1 MPRDTEAQNFIQCFR
16 AYVTIES
23 FLKIL
28 RNNSDSMKIFLTT
41 AFYSLLITHYSF
53 SQDVKVYPSHWWVGM
68 KWNKVQLMLHGDN
81 IGNYDRVSCN
91 YAGIK
96 IQKVYSVENKN
107 YLFVDLVIA
116 PTAKAG
122 TCKMKYA
129 ATNSSKEVDFELK
142 PRRPGKG
149 TAFAQGVT
157 SKDFVYL
164 LMPDRFSNG
173 DTTNDRIAGM
183 KDQSLDR
190 SDFFA
195 RHGGD
200 LQGVISHLDYL
211 KDLGVTTLW
220 MTPVIENDMPNRTE
234 HGYAFTDHYKI
245 DPRIGGEAMYKRLSD
260 ELHKR
265 GMKLI
270 QDAVYNHVGLY
281 HFTVQ
286 DPPMKDWLHQWPS
299 FTQTSYKDQT
309 IFDPHAAP
317 SDTKKMTDGWFTQ
330 QMPDMNQT
338 NRYVSNFLIQHAIWC
353 VEEFG
358 VDGWRIDTYSYNDL
372 AFMNKCNKALLDE
385 YPKLTMFGETWVHG
399 VPNQSYFCEN
409 NYNIRFKSNLQ
420 ATTDFQCLF
429 YGIQPAIN
437 DKFGWTDGVN
447 KLYTTAAQD
456 FVYKDPMREVIFLDN
471 HDLNRFYS
479 VVGEDTTKYKMG
491 LAWLLTFRGIPQLY
505 YGDEILMTGFTN
517 PDGKV
522 RLDFKGGWPGD
533 SANKF
538 VKEGRTEKEENIFEY
553 IKRLATFRKSSS
565 AIMTGKLMQYTPVD
579 GVYVYFRYDDKQTV
593 MCVMNTKDQSST
605 IDLSRFKERIKDFTK
620 AYDVATGVTF
630 DLPPHLSV
638 GQKYLLVMNLKK

>member
-1 MPRDTEAQNFIQCFR
+1 
-16 AYVTIES
+16 
-23 FLKIL
+23 
-28 RNNSDSMKIFLTT
+28 MKKLLSVWLL
-41 AFYSLLITHYSF
+41 SLLITHYSF
-53 SQDVKVYPSHWWVGM
+53 SQNVEVYPSHWWVGM
-68 KWNKVQLMLHGDN
+68 KWNKVQLMFYGKN
-81 IGNYDRVSCN
+81 VGYCNAVRINYP
-91 YAGIK
+91 GITVA
-96 IQKVYSVENKN
+96 KVNKVENNN
-107 YLFVDLVIA
+107 YLFVDIIVSSG
-116 PTAKAG
+116 AKAG
-122 TCKMKYA
+122 SLKIGLVNGEKM
-129 ATNSSKEVDFELK
+129 ELVDYELK
-142 PRRPGKG
+142 RRRPGKG

-183 KDQSLDR
+183 RDQSLDR

-200 LQGVISHLDYL
+200 LQGVINHLDYL
-211 KDLGVTTLW
+211 KDFGVTTVW

-234 HGYAFTDHYKI
+234 HGYAFTNHYKI
-245 DPRIGGEAMYKRLSD
+245 EPRIGGAQMYGKLSD

-286 DPPMKDWLHQWPS
+286 DPPMKDWLHQWPG
-299 FTQTSYKDQT
+299 FTQTTYKDQT

-317 SDTKKMTDGWFTQ
+317 SDSKRMTDGWFTQ
-330 QMPDMNQT
+330 QMPDMNES
-338 NRYVSNFLIQHAIWC
+338 NPYVANYLIQHAIWC
-353 VEEFG
+353 VEEYG
-358 VDGWRIDTYSYNDL
+358 VDGWRIDTYAYNDL
-372 AFMNKCNKALLDE
+372 VFMNRCNKALMDE
-385 YPKLTMFGETWVHG
+385 YPKITMFGETWVHG
-399 VPNQSYFCEN
+399 VPNQSYFCQN
-409 NYNIRFKSNLQ
+409 NYDIPFKSNLQ

-471 HDLNRFYS
+471 HDLSRFYS

-505 YGDEILMTGFTN
+505 YGDEILMTGVTN

-533 SANKF
+533 AENKF
-538 VKEGRTEKEENIFEY
+538 TKEGRTRGEESIFEY
-553 IKRLATFRKSSS
+553 VKRFANFRKNSS
-565 AIMTGKLMQYTPVD
+565 AITTGKLMQYVPVD

-593 MCVMNTKDQSST
+593 MCVMNTNDQPST
-605 IDLSRFKERIKDFTK
+605 IDLSRFKERIKDFMK
-620 AYDVATGVTF
+620 AFDVATGVTF
-630 DLPPHLSV
+630 DLQPQLTV
-638 GQKYLLVMNLKK
+638 GGKYVLVMDLKK

>member
-1 MPRDTEAQNFIQCFR
+1 MKKFPFICF
-16 AYVTIES
+16 
-23 FLKIL
+23 L
-28 RNNSDSMKIFLTT
+28 
-41 AFYSLLITHYSF
+41 SLLITHYSF
-53 SQDVKVYPSHWWVGM
+53 SQSVEVYPSNWWAGM
-68 KWNKVQLMLHGDN
+68 KWNKVQLMFYGKN
-81 IGNYDRVSCN
+81 VGYCNAVRINYP
-91 YAGIK
+91 GISISK
-96 IQKVYSVENKN
+96 INRVENKN
-107 YLFVDLVIA
+107 YLFVDIIVSTSAKPGDLKIGLTNDERMELV
-116 PTAKAG
+116 
-122 TCKMKYA
+122 
-129 ATNSSKEVDFELK
+129 NFELK

-200 LQGVISHLDYL
+200 LQGVINHLDYL
-211 KDLGVTTLW
+211 KDVGVTTVW

-234 HGYAFTDHYKI
+234 HGYAFTNHYKI
-245 DPRIGGEAMYKRLSD
+245 EPRIGGAEMYKKVSD

-265 GMKLI
+265 GMKLM

-286 DPPMKDWLHQWPS
+286 DPPMKDWLHQWPT
-299 FTQTSYKDQT
+299 FTQTTYKDQT

-317 SDTKKMTDGWFTQ
+317 SDVKRMSDGWFTQ
-330 QMPDMNQT
+330 QMPDLNQ
-338 NRYVSNFLIQHAIWC
+338 NNPYVANFLIQHAIWC

-358 VDGWRIDTYSYNDL
+358 VDGWRIDTYIYNDL
-372 AFMNKCNKALLDE
+372 AFMNRCNKALLDE

-409 NYNIRFKSNLQ
+409 NYNIPFKSNLQ

-533 SANKF
+533 AENKF
-538 VKEGRTEKEENIFEY
+538 TKGGRTEKEENIFEY
-553 IKRLATFRKSSS
+553 IKRFANFRKNSS
-565 AIMTGKLMQYTPVD
+565 AITTGKLMQYVPVD
-579 GVYVYFRYDDKQTV
+579 GVYVYFRYDDDQTV
-593 MCVMNTKDQSST
+593 MCVMNTNDQSST
-605 IDLSRFKERIKDFTK
+605 IDLSRFKERIKNFTK

-630 DLPPHLSV
+630 NLESTLAV
-638 GQKYLLVMNLKK
+638 GGKYLLVMELKK